1 MEGSWPAECLIRV
14 PWTSALQGGSIEDKV
29 ALNPW
34 LISICVDEERQSS
47 LARLSNH
54 GTPLVSRNT
63 PSSDPPHL
71 VSLQQTVK
79 KLRGGGVYE
88 WSVKV

>member
-1 MEGSWPAECLIRV
+1 MEGSSPAECLIRV
-14 PWTSALQGGSIEDKV
+14 PWTRALQGRSIEDKV

-34 LISICVDEERQSS
+34 LISICVDEELQSS

-63 PSSDPPHL
+63 PSSDPPSSCL
-71 VSLQQTVK
+71 STADSEETEGMGCV
-79 KLRGGGVYE
+79 
-88 WSVKV
+88 